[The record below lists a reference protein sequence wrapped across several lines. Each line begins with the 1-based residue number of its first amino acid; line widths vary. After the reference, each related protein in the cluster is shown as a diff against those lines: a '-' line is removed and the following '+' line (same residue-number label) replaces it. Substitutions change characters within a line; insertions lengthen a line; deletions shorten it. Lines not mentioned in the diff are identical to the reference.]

1 VTIAP
6 SPRTVAVILA
16 AGLGTRMRSRTPKL
30 LHPICGR
37 PMLAWVIDA
46 ARAVTGERPLVV
58 YSPATSAICETFAS
72 EADFALQDEPR
83 GTSDAVRAALDALP
97 TETTEILV
105 LSGDVPLMDPDL
117 VRSLATERRAAGSV
131 MALVSVDAEDP
142 ASLGRVVRDADG
154 RVARIVEAKD
164 ATPDELAIDEI
175 NAGLYAFDALWLR
188 EQLPRLR
195 PSQTT
200 GELYLTALVEVARAG
215 SEGVLAIEVDDDGTL
230 LGINDRA
237 ELAGAELEM
246 RLRINERHLRAGVT
260 MADPTTAYIDAGV
273 ELAEDVRL
281 EPCVIL
287 RGATRIGRDSV
298 IRSGS
303 QIVDS
308 VVGERCQVWASVLE
322 SSVVGDDC
330 RIGPFAHLRSGAQV
344 ASGVEL
350 GNFAEVKSSRI
361 GRGTKQHH
369 FSYIGDADVG
379 ERVNIGAGTI
389 TANYDGRRKHTTKIG
404 NDAFIGSDTILRAP
418 ITVGEGAVT
427 GAGSVVTRD
436 VPAGKL
442 AVGVP
447 ARIREK
453 RRVPDDVAI
462 PEPVAQGPG
471 PGTELTDEVGSA

>member
-1 VTIAP
+1 
-6 SPRTVAVILA
+6 
-16 AGLGTRMRSRTPKL
+16 MRSRTPKL

-37 PMLAWVIDA
+37 PMLAWVLDVA
-46 ARAVTGERPLVV
+46 LEATGGRPLVV
-58 YSPATSAICETFAS
+58 YSPAVSAIREAFS
-72 EADFALQDEPR
+72 PDADFALQDEPR
-83 GTSDAVRAALDALP
+83 GTADAVRAALESLP
-97 TETTEILV
+97 AEISEVLV
-105 LSGDVPLMDPDL
+105 LNGDVPLMNADL
-117 VRSLATERRAAGSV
+117 VRSLAAERRAAGSV
-131 MALVSVDAEDP
+131 MALVSVDTDEP
-142 ASLGRVVRDADG
+142 GSLGRVVRDADG
-154 RVARIVEAKD
+154 GVSRIVEAKD
-164 ATPDELAIDEI
+164 ASTDELAIDEI
-175 NAGLYAFDALWLR
+175 NAGLYAFDVAWLR
-188 EQLPRLR
+188 DQLPGLQ
-195 PSQTT
+195 SSSVT
-200 GELYLTALVEVARAG
+200 GELYLTALVEAARAAG
-215 SEGVLAIEVDDDGTL
+215 GGVLTIEVDDDGTL

-237 ELAGAELEM
+237 ELADAELEM

-281 EPCVIL
+281 EAGVVL

-330 RIGPFAHLRSGAQV
+330 RVGPFAHLRSGADV

-350 GNFAEVKSSRI
+350 GNFAEVKASRI
-361 GRGTKQHH
+361 GRRTKQHH

-379 ERVNIGAGTI
+379 EDVNIGAGTI

-404 NDAFIGSDTILRAP
+404 DRAFIGSDTILLAP

-436 VPAGKL
+436 VPPGKL

-453 RRVPDDVAI
+453 RRVPEDVPI
-462 PEPVAQGPG
+462 PEAVAEGPG
-471 PGTELTDEVGSA
+471 PGTALADEVGTA